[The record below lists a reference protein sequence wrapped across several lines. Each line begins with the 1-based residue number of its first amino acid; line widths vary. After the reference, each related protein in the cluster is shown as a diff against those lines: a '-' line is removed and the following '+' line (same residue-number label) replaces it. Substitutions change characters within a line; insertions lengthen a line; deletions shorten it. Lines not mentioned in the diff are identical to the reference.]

1 MRPNREGGT
10 ELTRVYLI
18 RHAEAEG
25 NIYRRAHGHVNG
37 QIIGRG
43 FRQIE
48 QLRDRFLNEKID
60 AVYSSDLTRAKTTAA
75 AICGPH
81 GLPLNT
87 TEKLREVMMGAW
99 EDIAWGNMEYREPL
113 LGRYFTTDPAR
124 WRVEGS
130 ETLEQVQNRMF
141 NSISEIAKR
150 HDGET
155 IAVFSHGFSI
165 RALMCAIMGI
175 PSHESMKVPYCDNTA
190 VALLLYDDGKLTVEY
205 QGDNS
210 HLDSETSTFAKQ
222 TWWRGDKE
230 LTRENIRIEKFDGQ
244 RDAGL
249 ADCADTPASA
259 KSKIENG
266 KPEDG
271 SVVYTAIYA
280 DEPIGLIRLDTEK
293 DKDRNIGWIRHI
305 CMKAE
310 FCRKGFGVQLLGQ
323 AVSDFRGIGI
333 ETIRVEAP
341 ADSMIDGFCKKY
353 GFAVAAD
360 NGDGRRIIEKN
371 IRNW

>member
-1 MRPNREGGT
+1 M
-10 ELTRVYLI
+10 I

-48 QLRDRFLNEKID
+48 QLRDRFINEKIE
-60 AVYSSDLTRAKTTAA
+60 AVYSSDLTRTRMTAA
-75 AICGPH
+75 AICEPH

-87 TEKLREVMMGAW
+87 TEELREVMMGVW
-99 EDIAWGNMEYREPL
+99 EDIAWGNMEYSEPL

-130 ETLEQVQNRMF
+130 ETLEQVQDRML
-141 NSISEIAKR
+141 NCISEIAKR

-190 VALLLYDDGKLTVEY
+190 VALLLYDGDKLTVEY

-210 HLDSETSTFAKQ
+210 HLSSETSTFAKQ

-230 LTRENIRIEKFDGQ
+230 LTRENIRIEKFDEQ
-244 RDAGL
+244 RDAEL
-249 ADCADTPASA
+249 NDDANAELR
-259 KSKIENG
+259 IENG
-266 KPEDG
+266 EIEKDG
-271 SVVYTAIYA
+271 DGAAIYTAIFA
-280 DEPIGLIRLDTEK
+280 GEPVGLMRICTEK
-293 DKDRNIGWIRHI
+293 EKDNNIGRIKCI
-305 CMKAE
+305 YMKAGLR
-310 FCRKGFGVQLLGQ
+310 RKGFGVQLLGQ
-323 AVSDFRGIGI
+323 AVSDFRGLGI
-333 ETIRVEAP
+333 ETVKAEVH
-341 ADSMIDGFCKKY
+341 ADSMLSGFYRKY
-353 GFAVAAD
+353 GFTA
-360 NGDGRRIIEKN
+360 NGSESDQDRIMEKN